1 MTCKEIKFYLAE
13 NINNGVGNLNKSM
26 TCLILL
32 PQTMM
37 YKGGDQRMQNRKT
50 KTVKGWDEVDSGNFI
65 VKVITGQQILIIAF

>member
-1 MTCKEIKFYLAE
+1 MTFNYNSTQLKCFMTCKEIKFYLAE

-50 KTVKGWDEVDSGNFI
+50 KTVKG
-65 VKVITGQQILIIAF
+65 